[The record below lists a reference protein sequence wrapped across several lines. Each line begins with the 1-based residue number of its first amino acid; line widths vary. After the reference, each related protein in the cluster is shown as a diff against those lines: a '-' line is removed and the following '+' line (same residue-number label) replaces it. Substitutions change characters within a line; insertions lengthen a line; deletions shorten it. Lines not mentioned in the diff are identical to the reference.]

1 MKDMEPEITCEP
13 DGLIKVFDKSESA
26 EIEKQWMKIFC
37 KNKQG
42 FNTKAFKWHIFSGNG
57 FPSIEADLARKE
69 YKSKNE
75 TNYVVMGNDNELA
88 ILTSKKPV
96 SCNLTDYYVFPVNMA
111 WTMAFTHEEGW
122 LGPYFA
128 YHPNPSILEKENK
141 KLREKERQKEIARQK
156 GWL

>member
-1 MKDMEPEITCEP
+1 MESEITCNPNE
-13 DGLIKVFDKSESA
+13 LIKTFTQSETS
-26 EIEKQWMKIFC
+26 EIEKKWMSVFC

-57 FPSIEADLARKE
+57 FPSLEADEAQKE
-69 YKSKNE
+69 YESKNE
-75 TNYVVMGNDNELA
+75 AKYIVMGNDSELA
-88 ILTSKKPV
+88 ILLNKKPL
-96 SCNLTDYYVFPVNMA
+96 SYNYKDYYVFPDNMA

-128 YHPNPSILEKENK
+128 YHPNYKILNKENE
-141 KLREKERQKEIARQK
+141 KLREKERQKEEAKQK